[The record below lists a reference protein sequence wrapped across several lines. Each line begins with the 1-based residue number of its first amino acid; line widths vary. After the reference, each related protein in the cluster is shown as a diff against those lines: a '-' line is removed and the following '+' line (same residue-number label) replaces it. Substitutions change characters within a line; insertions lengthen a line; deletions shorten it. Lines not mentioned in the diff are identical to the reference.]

1 MQKILIIEDDPATLM
16 GLEDTLKEENFNVST
31 VMSGKMGFE
40 KALTGEYDLIILDL
54 MLPEKNG
61 IDVCKDLRK
70 NEVNTPIL
78 MLTGKKEE
86 IDKVL
91 GLEIGADDY
100 VTKPFS
106 IRELVARVKAILR
119 RPKEVKSDIDEYSFG
134 DVYLN
139 FKGQEAKKGN
149 HPIEL
154 SVMEFRVMKYFILYE
169 GEVIERDVLLNE
181 VWGYENYPS
190 TRTVD
195 NFILSLRKKIED
207 DHSNPKHLLTV
218 HGAGYK
224 FVKWWEIHQAD
235 FLTLAG

>member
-1 MQKILIIEDDPATLM
+1 MKKILIIEDDPATIA
-16 GLEDTLKEENFNVST
+16 GLEETLKAEHFEVTT
-31 VMSGKMGFE
+31 VMSGQMGYE
-40 KALTGEYDLIILDL
+40 KAKTDDYDLILLDL

-70 NEVNTPIL
+70 DGISTPIL

-86 IDKVL
+86 IDKVI

-106 IRELVARVKAILR
+106 IRELVARVKALLR
-119 RPKEVKSDIDEYSFG
+119 RPQEIRPEVEEYSFG
-134 DVYLN
+134 DVFLD
-139 FKGQEAKKGN
+139 FKKQEAKKGTN
-149 HPIEL
+149 PVEL
-154 SVMEFRVMKYFILYE
+154 SVMEFKVMQYFIQRE
-169 GEVIERDVLLNE
+169 GEVIERNKLLDE

-195 NFILSLRKKIED
+195 NFILNLRKKIED

-224 FVKWWEIHQAD
+224 FVK
-235 FLTLAG
+235 

>member
-1 MQKILIIEDDPATLM
+1 MKKILIIEDDPATSA
-16 GLEDTLKEENFNVST
+16 GIEDTLKTEHFDVTT
-31 VMSGKMGFE
+31 VMSGQMGYE
-40 KALTGEYDLIILDL
+40 KAKGGEYDLIILDL

-61 IDVCKDLRK
+61 IDICKDLRK
-70 NEVNTPIL
+70 DGVNTPVL

-86 IDKVL
+86 VDKVL

-106 IRELVARVKAILR
+106 IRELVARVKALLR
-119 RPKEVKSDIDEYSFG
+119 RPQEILPEFEEFSFSN
-134 DVYLN
+134 VNIN
-139 FKGQEAKKGN
+139 FKKQEAKKGN
-149 HPIEL
+149 DPINL
-154 SVMEFRVMKYFILYE
+154 SAMEFKVMKYFIQRE
-169 GEVIERDVLLNE
+169 GEVIERNKLLDE

-195 NFILSLRKKIED
+195 NFILNLRKKIED

-224 FVKWWEIHQAD
+224 FVK
-235 FLTLAG
+235 

>member
-1 MQKILIIEDDPATLM
+1 MGGKMKKILIIEDDPATIT
-16 GLEDTLKEENFNVST
+16 GLEESLKEEYFEVTTSL
-31 VMSGKMGFE
+31 SGKMGYE
-40 KALTGEYDLIILDL
+40 KAVEGIYDLIILDL

-61 IDVCKDLRK
+61 IDICKDLRK
-70 NEVNTPIL
+70 AGVSTPII

-86 IDKVL
+86 VDKII

-106 IRELVARVKAILR
+106 VRELVARVKALLR
-119 RPKEVKSDIDEYSFG
+119 RPQSIKADIDDYSFS

-139 FKGQEAKKGN
+139 FKKQEAKKGN
-149 HPIEL
+149 KPIEL
-154 SVMEFRVMKYFILYE
+154 SAMEFKVMKYLVQRE
-169 GEVIERDVLLNE
+169 GEVIERNELLNE

-195 NFILSLRKKIED
+195 NFILNLRKKIED
-207 DHSNPKHLLTV
+207 DPSNPKHLLTI

-224 FVKWWEIHQAD
+224 FVK
-235 FLTLAG
+235 

>member
-1 MQKILIIEDDPATLM
+1 MKKILIIEDDPAIST
-16 GLEDTLKEENFNVST
+16 GLEETFKEEHFDVST
-31 VMSGKMGFE
+31 VMSGQMGYE
-40 KALTGEYDLIILDL
+40 KAREGGYDLIILDL

-61 IDVCKDLRK
+61 IDICKDLRK
-70 NEVNTPIL
+70 DGVNTPIL

-86 IDKVL
+86 IDKVM

-106 IRELVARVKAILR
+106 IRELVARVKALLR
-119 RPKEVKSDIDEYSFG
+119 RPQEIRPEVEECSFG

-139 FKGQEAKKGN
+139 FKKQEAKKESK
-149 HPIEL
+149 PIEL
-154 SVMEFRVMKYFILYE
+154 SVMEFKVMKYFIQRE
-169 GEVIERDVLLNE
+169 GEVIERNKLLDE

-195 NFILSLRKKIED
+195 NLILNLRKKIED
-207 DHSNPKHLLTV
+207 DHSNPRHLLTI

-224 FVKWWEIHQAD
+224 FVK
-235 FLTLAG
+235 

>member
-1 MQKILIIEDDPATLM
+1 MHKILIIEDDPATLT
-16 GLEDTLKEENFNVST
+16 GIDETLKEEHFDVST
-31 VMSGKMGFE
+31 VMSGQMGYE
-40 KALTGEYDLIILDL
+40 KAREGKYDLIILDI

-61 IDVCKDLRK
+61 IDICKDLRRDG
-70 NEVNTPIL
+70 VNTPIL

-86 IDKVL
+86 IDKVI

-106 IRELVARVKAILR
+106 IRELVARVKALLR
-119 RPKEVKSDIDEYSFG
+119 RPQEIRPEVEEYSFNN
-134 DVYLN
+134 VYLN
-139 FKGQEAKKGN
+139 FKKQEAKKGN
-149 HPIEL
+149 QHIEL
-154 SVMEFRVMKYFILYE
+154 SVMEFKVMKYFIQRE
-169 GEVIERDVLLNE
+169 GEVIERNKLLDE

-195 NFILSLRKKIED
+195 NFILNLRKKIED

-224 FVKWWEIHQAD
+224 FVK
-235 FLTLAG
+235 

>member
-1 MQKILIIEDDPATLM
+1 MKKILIIEDDPATLT
-16 GLEDTLKEENFNVST
+16 GIEETLKEEHFDVST
-31 VMSGKMGFE
+31 VMSGQMGYE
-40 KALTGEYDLIILDL
+40 KAKEGKYDLIILDL

-61 IDVCKDLRK
+61 IDICKDLRRDGI
-70 NEVNTPIL
+70 NTPIL

-86 IDKVL
+86 IDKVI

-106 IRELVARVKAILR
+106 IRELVARVKALLR
-119 RPKEVKSDIDEYSFG
+119 RPQEIRPEVEEYSF
-134 DVYLN
+134 DNIYLN
-139 FKGQEAKKGN
+139 FKKQEAKKGN
-149 HPIEL
+149 NPVEL
-154 SVMEFRVMKYFILYE
+154 SVMEFKVMKYFIQRE
-169 GEVIERDVLLNE
+169 GEVIERNNLLDE

-195 NFILSLRKKIED
+195 NFILNLRKKIEV

-224 FVKWWEIHQAD
+224 FVK
-235 FLTLAG
+235 

>member
-1 MQKILIIEDDPATLM
+1 MKKILIIEDDPAILT
-16 GLEDTLKEENFNVST
+16 GLEETFREEHFDVST
-31 VMSGKMGFE
+31 VMSGQMGYERAKEGNF
-40 KALTGEYDLIILDL
+40 DLIILDL

-70 NEVNTPIL
+70 DGISTPIL

-86 IDKVL
+86 IDKVI

-106 IRELVARVKAILR
+106 IRELVARVKALLR
-119 RPKEVKSDIDEYSFG
+119 RPQEIRPEVEEYSFS
-134 DVYLN
+134 DVHLD
-139 FKGQEAKKGN
+139 FKKQEAKKEN
-149 HPIEL
+149 KLIEL
-154 SVMEFRVMKYFILYE
+154 SVMEFKVLKYFIQRE
-169 GEVIERDVLLNE
+169 GEVIERLKLLDE

-195 NFILSLRKKIED
+195 NFILNLRKKIED

-224 FVKWWEIHQAD
+224 FVK
-235 FLTLAG
+235 

>member
-16 GLEDTLKEENFNVST
+16 GLEDTLKEENFNITT
-31 VMSGKMGFE
+31 VMSGRMGYE

-54 MLPEKNG
+54 MLPEKSG

-70 NEVNTPIL
+70 NEVSTPIL

-106 IRELVARVKAILR
+106 IRELVARVKVILR

-139 FKGQEAKKGN
+139 FKGQEAKKGDQ
-149 HPIEL
+149 PIEL
-154 SVMEFRVMKYFILYE
+154 SVMEFKVMKYFIQRE
-169 GEVIERDVLLNE
+169 GEVIARNRLLDE

-195 NFILSLRKKIED
+195 NFILSLRKKIEE
-207 DHSNPKHLLTV
+207 DHSDPKHLLTV

-224 FVKWWEIHQAD
+224 FVK
-235 FLTLAG
+235 

>member
-1 MQKILIIEDDPATLM
+1 MKKILIIEDDPATLT
-16 GLEDTLKEENFNVST
+16 GIEETLKEEHFDVST
-31 VMSGKMGFE
+31 VMSGQMGFE
-40 KALTGEYDLIILDL
+40 KAKEGKYDLIILDL

-61 IDVCKDLRK
+61 IDICKDLRK
-70 NEVNTPIL
+70 DGINTPIL

-86 IDKVL
+86 IDKVI

-106 IRELVARVKAILR
+106 IRELVARVKALLR
-119 RPKEVKSDIDEYSFG
+119 RPQEIRPEVEEYSFNNI
-134 DVYLN
+134 YLN
-139 FKGQEAKKGN
+139 FIKQEAKKGKN
-149 HPIEL
+149 PVEL
-154 SVMEFRVMKYFILYE
+154 SVMEYKVMKYFIQRE
-169 GEVIERDVLLNE
+169 GEVIERNKLLDE

-195 NFILSLRKKIED
+195 NFILNLRKKIED

-224 FVKWWEIHQAD
+224 FVK
-235 FLTLAG
+235 

>member
-1 MQKILIIEDDPATLM
+1 MKKILIIEDDPATLT
-16 GLEDTLKEENFNVST
+16 GIEETLKEEHYDVST
-31 VMSGKMGFE
+31 VMSGQMGYERAKEGNF
-40 KALTGEYDLIILDL
+40 DLIILDL

-70 NEVNTPIL
+70 DGISTPIL

-86 IDKVL
+86 IDKVI

-106 IRELVARVKAILR
+106 IRELVARVKALLR
-119 RPKEVKSDIDEYSFG
+119 RPQEIRPEVEEFSFSDVHLD
-134 DVYLN
+134 
-139 FKGQEAKKGN
+139 FKKQEAKKEN
-149 HPIEL
+149 KLIEL
-154 SVMEFRVMKYFILYE
+154 SVMEFKVLKYFIQRE
-169 GEVIERDVLLNE
+169 GEVIERLKLLDE

-195 NFILSLRKKIED
+195 NFILNLRKKIED

-224 FVKWWEIHQAD
+224 FVK
-235 FLTLAG
+235 

>member
-1 MQKILIIEDDPATLM
+1 MKKILIIEDDPATVA
-16 GLEDTLKEENFNVST
+16 GLSDTLTEEHFEVST
-31 VMSGKMGFE
+31 VMSGQMGYERAKEGGF
-40 KALTGEYDLIILDL
+40 DLIILDI
-54 MLPEKNG
+54 MLPDKSG

-70 NEVNTPIL
+70 DGMNTPIL

-91 GLEIGADDY
+91 GLEMGADDY

-106 IRELVARVKAILR
+106 LRELVARVKAILR
-119 RPKEVKSDIDEYSFG
+119 RPLEIHPEIEEYSFSN
-134 DVYLN
+134 VEIN
-139 FKGQEAKKGN
+139 FKKQDAKKGEKL
-149 HPIEL
+149 IEL
-154 SVMEFRVMKYFILYE
+154 SAMEFKLMKYFIQRE
-169 GEVIERDVLLNE
+169 GEVIERNKLLDE

-195 NFILSLRKKIED
+195 NFILNLRKKIEN

-224 FVKWWEIHQAD
+224 FVK
-235 FLTLAG
+235 

>member
-1 MQKILIIEDDPATLM
+1 MKKILIIEDDPATIA
-16 GLEDTLKEENFNVST
+16 GLEETLKAEHFEIST
-31 VMSGKMGFE
+31 SMSGQMGYD
-40 KALTGEYDLIILDL
+40 KGKTGDYDLILLDI
-54 MLPEKNG
+54 MLPDKNG
-61 IDVCKDLRK
+61 IDICKDLRK
-70 NEVNTPIL
+70 DGISTPIL
-78 MLTGKKEE
+78 MLTGRKEE
-86 IDKVL
+86 VDKVL

-106 IRELVARVKAILR
+106 VRELVARVKAILR
-119 RPKEVKSDIDEYSFG
+119 RPQKTVAEVEDFSFG
-134 DVYLN
+134 DVDLN
-139 FKGQEAKKGN
+139 FKKLEATKGN
-149 HPIEL
+149 KPVEL
-154 SVMEFRVMKYFILYE
+154 SAMEFKVLKYFIQYE

-224 FVKWWEIHQAD
+224 FVK
-235 FLTLAG
+235 

>member
-1 MQKILIIEDDPATLM
+1 MKKILIIEDDPATIT
-16 GLEDTLKEENFNVST
+16 GLEESLKDEHFEVST
-31 VMSGKMGFE
+31 SMSGQMGYE
-40 KALTGEYDLIILDL
+40 KALDGKYDLIILDI

-61 IDVCKDLRK
+61 TEICRDLRK
-70 NEVNTPIL
+70 NGVSTPIL

-86 IDKVL
+86 TDKVI

-106 IRELVARVKAILR
+106 LRELIARVKALLR
-119 RPKEVKSDIDEYSFG
+119 RPQEIRPDVEEYLFS

-139 FKGQEAKKGN
+139 FKRNEVKKGS
-149 HPIEL
+149 IQIKL
-154 SVMEFRVMKYFILYE
+154 SAMEFKVMHYFVQRE
-169 GEVIERDVLLNE
+169 GEVIERNQLLNE

-195 NFILSLRKKIED
+195 NFILNLRKKIED
-207 DHSNPKHLLTV
+207 DHTNPKHLLTI

-224 FVKWWEIHQAD
+224 FVKN
-235 FLTLAG
+235 

>member
-1 MQKILIIEDDPATLM
+1 MNRILIIEDDPATIT
-16 GLEDTLKEENFNVST
+16 GLEESLKNEHLDVNT
-31 VMSGKMGFE
+31 AMSGQMGYD
-40 KALTGEYDLIILDL
+40 KAKSGEYDLIILDI

-61 IDVCKDLRK
+61 IEVCKDLRK
-70 NEVNTPIL
+70 EGINTPIL

-86 IDKVL
+86 VDKIL

-106 IRELVARVKAILR
+106 VREVIARVKAILR
-119 RPKEVKSDIDEYSFG
+119 RPKEVYSELDEFSFG
-134 DVYLN
+134 NVHLN

-149 HPIEL
+149 NPIEL
-154 SVMEFRVMKYFILYE
+154 SVMEFKVMKYLIQHE
-169 GEVIERDVLLNE
+169 GEVVERNQLLND

-207 DHSNPKHLLTV
+207 DHSNPKHLLTI
-218 HGAGYK
+218 HRAGYK
-224 FVKWWEIHQAD
+224 FVK
-235 FLTLAG
+235 